1 MTDKQSPTVRVS
13 RITFEK
19 LLARKRRLERWLDTA
34 SLAQRES
41 VYLPNPP
48 HDRFGIS
55 LDTIILRLLHAVE
68 AQERRAK
75 QSRNRRA
82 CPCKE

>member
-13 RITFEK
+13 WETYGKLFARKLRFEK
-19 LLARKRRLERWLDTA
+19 WLDTA
-34 SLAQRES
+34 SVAQLES

-55 LDTIILRLLHAVE
+55 LDTIILRLLHTVE

-75 QSRNRRA
+75 QARTRRA
-82 CPCKE
+82 KPCKD